1 MLTGYTMVFI
11 VFNHLEFMRN
21 RNVGYLIVGISI
33 VIFGI
38 IFFFNQGL
46 IEIVDETCSHG
57 PTCTMYDT
65 ISMQTWLSVA
75 IAAIV
80 LVIGLFLIFVKE
92 EIIIKKIK
100 EPKRKISL
108 GGLNSREREVV
119 KIVQEGGGIF
129 QADLMEKLGIGK
141 VGLTRLLDKLEA
153 KQIIERKRR
162 GMNNFIVLK
171 Q

>member
-1 MLTGYTMVFI
+1 MK
-11 VFNHLEFMRN
+11 N

-33 VIFGI
+33 VILGI

-46 IEIVDETCSHG
+46 KDIVDATCDHG

-75 IAAIV
+75 IAALV
-80 LVIGLFLIFVKE
+80 LIIGLFLIFVKE
-92 EIIIKKIK
+92 EKEIVVKKIK
-100 EPKRKISL
+100 EPKKKISL
-108 GGLNSREREVV
+108 EGLDSREKNAV
-119 KIVQEGGGIF
+119 KVIQDSGGIF
-129 QADLMEKLGIGK
+129 QADLMDKLGIGK

>member
-1 MLTGYTMVFI
+1 MK
-11 VFNHLEFMRN
+11 N

-33 VIFGI
+33 VILGI

-46 IEIVDETCSHG
+46 KNIVSETCSHG

-75 IAAIV
+75 IAALV
-80 LVIGLFLIFVKE
+80 LIIGLFLIFVKE
-92 EIIIKKIK
+92 EKEIVFKKIK
-100 EPKRKISL
+100 EPKKKISL
-108 GGLNSREREVV
+108 EGLDSREKNAV
-119 KIVQEGGGIF
+119 KIIQDSRGIF
-129 QADLMEKLGIGK
+129 QADLMDKLGIGK

-171 Q
+171 N

>member
-1 MLTGYTMVFI
+1 MK
-11 VFNHLEFMRN
+11 N

-33 VIFGI
+33 VILGI

-46 IEIVDETCSHG
+46 KDIVDATCDHG

-75 IAAIV
+75 IAALV
-80 LVIGLFLIFVKE
+80 LIIGLFLIFVKE
-92 EIIIKKIK
+92 EKEIVVKKIK
-100 EPKRKISL
+100 EPKKKISL
-108 GGLNSREREVV
+108 EGLDSREKNAV
-119 KIVQEGGGIF
+119 KVIQDSGGIF
-129 QADLMEKLGIGK
+129 QADLMDKLGIGK

-171 Q
+171 QWN